1 MGRIGTHYKQG
12 HAQKTCRLVFV
23 AFFSV
28 KALVCVCSLYRTKK
42 IPFGNHVDTCY
53 IRSREEG
60 NVTTIT
66 LDVFRLAGYPLEF
79 FDNGAAITH
88 TAHKDRFI
96 CFFFASSNQTGPSV
110 SWPTCLV
117 VMSFFLFGGWGCP
130 PYRDIL
136 KERL

>member
-1 MGRIGTHYKQG
+1 M
-12 HAQKTCRLVFV
+12 
-23 AFFSV
+23 

-42 IPFGNHVDTCY
+42 IPFGNHADTCY

-96 CFFFASSNQTGPSV
+96 CFFFCLFKSNGTICELADMFSRDEFFF
-110 SWPTCLV
+110 CLEDGDV
-117 VMSFFLFGGWGCP
+117 HLIVTF
-130 PYRDIL
+130 
-136 KERL
+136 

>member
-1 MGRIGTHYKQG
+1 MDLSLDDHLFFFNFSDVTIYRGWEESGRTTNKDTHKKHVG
-12 HAQKTCRLVFV
+12 LSLSL
-23 AFFSV
+23 FFSV

-42 IPFGNHVDTCY
+42 IPFGNHADTCY

-96 CFFFASSNQTGPSV
+96 CFFF
-110 SWPTCLV
+110 
-117 VMSFFLFGGWGCP
+117 FLP
-130 PYRDIL
+130 LQIKRDHL
-136 KERL
+136 